1 MIASAVIV
9 LIAWWFLWPDPP
21 RILASVA
28 TLEFESERVGRSGSE
43 QELDLGNGGERRL
56 RIGGFSFVGAAAADF
71 AVTDEGCIGR
81 ELEPGESCA
90 VRIRYRPTAAGER
103 LAQLEIA
110 GRARNSP
117 LRLTLRGSAVAPAVG
132 LAPERMDFGAVQVR
146 GAEGERRL
154 TISNIGSAPLELGRV
169 RFEGPHAKEFSR
181 DRRCPRTTLDS
192 GEACSFEVRFAP
204 EAAGIRRA
212 ELVIESDAPGKEVR
226 LDLTGQGVWEGP
238 PLESDP
244 ESLIFGEQ
252 RINVRSRPRGVRL
265 VNRSGEAVPVAAVTV
280 LPESSP
286 FVVVTDGCGG
296 RVLVSGEGCEV
307 DLAVTPTVEGGT
319 GAALEARFE
328 ETFSSLQVALSAR
341 GVAPELSV
349 ETSVLDFGTRR
360 ASFESAARAASLANT
375 GSATLRVRKV
385 SLGGSDAGAF
395 RIKGDGCTG
404 ASLAP
409 GRKCEIRV
417 AFQPPSA
424 GGRKAVLQVEPGEGL
439 PPLTVRLQGVGIVA
453 GLAVSSRRLDWGP
466 VLVGHD
472 GEQQIVVANT
482 GSARLEIGGLKISG
496 EARDDFQVQRIGCRL
511 DAGLESDERCELVI
525 LFAPSTNRHRAATL
539 EISHNGPDSPGRI
552 ELLGVGRPAQ
562 PIFRASKTEF
572 RFGAVALGGRS
583 EISTLI
589 LSNPGSLWLSIRAIA
604 VRGENAE
611 DFELVPGTCDGVS
624 ALAPGGQCSV
634 GVRFVPVSAGRR
646 RATLQVLH
654 GATNSPALIS
664 LAGTGR

>member
-1 MIASAVIV
+1 VIV

-21 RILASVA
+21 VIVASA
-28 TLEFESERVGRSGSE
+28 AALEFETVRVGRSGSE

-56 RIGGFSFVGAAAADF
+56 RIDEFSFVGAAAADF
-71 AVTDEGCIGR
+71 AVSEEGCVGR
-81 ELEPGESCA
+81 DLEPGQTCA
-90 VRIRYRPTAAGER
+90 VRVRYRPTAAGDR
-103 LAQLEIA
+103 LAQLEIG

-117 LRLTLRGSAVAPAVG
+117 LRLGLRGSAVAPAVG
-132 LAPERMDFGAVQVR
+132 LAPEQMDFGAVQVR
-146 GAEGERRL
+146 GEDGERRL
-154 TISNIGSAPLELGRV
+154 TISNVGSAPLELGRV

-181 DRRCPRTTLDS
+181 DRRCPETTLDS

-204 EAAGIRRA
+204 QAAGTRRA
-212 ELVIESDAPGKEVR
+212 ELVIESDAPARETR

-244 ESLIFGEQ
+244 ESLVFGEQ
-252 RINVRSRPRGVRL
+252 RIKVRSRPRGVQL
-265 VNRSGEAVPVAAVTV
+265 VNRSGEAVRVAAVAV

-286 FVVVTDGCGG
+286 FGVIADGCGA
-296 RVLVSGEGCEV
+296 RVLVSGESCEV
-307 DLAVTPTVEGGT
+307 SLAVTPTVEGGT
-319 GAALEARFE
+319 SATLEARFE
-328 ETFSSLQVALSAR
+328 ETFSSLQIALSAK
-341 GVAPELSV
+341 GVAPELSA

-360 ASFESAARAASLANT
+360 ASFESAAWGASFANT
-375 GSATLRVRKV
+375 GSATLRVRRV
-385 SLGGSDAGAF
+385 SLGGKDTAAF
-395 RIKGDGCTG
+395 RIKSDGCTDV
-404 ASLAP
+404 SLAP

-417 AFQPPSA
+417 AFRPQNA
-424 GGRKAVLQVEPGEGL
+424 GGREAVLQVEPGEGL
-439 PPLTVRLQGVGIVA
+439 QPLTVRLQGVGIVA
-453 GLAVSSRRLDWGP
+453 GLALSSRRLDWGP

-472 GEQQIVVANT
+472 GEQQIAVANT

-496 EARDDFQVQRIGCRL
+496 EARDDFRVQRIGCRL
-511 DAGLESDERCELVI
+511 DAGLGFDERCELDI
-525 LFAPSTNRHRAATL
+525 LFAPSTSGQRVATL
-539 EISHNGPDSPGRI
+539 EISHNGPGSPGRV
-552 ELLGVGRPAQ
+552 ELLGEGRPPQ

-583 EISTLI
+583 EISTLV
-589 LSNPGSLWLSIRAIA
+589 LSNPGSLWLSIRSIA
-604 VRGENAE
+604 LRGENAE

-654 GATNSPALIS
+654 GAPNSPALVS